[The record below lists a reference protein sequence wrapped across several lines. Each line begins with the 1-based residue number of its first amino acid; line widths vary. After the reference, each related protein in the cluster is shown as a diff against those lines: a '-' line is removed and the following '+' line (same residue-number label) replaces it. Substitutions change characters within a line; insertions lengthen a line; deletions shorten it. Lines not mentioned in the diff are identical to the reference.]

1 MIRRNYIEPEV
12 FKTPVSTSGIFM
24 ASTYDSGNNGE
35 GNDPNMSGNTGDL
48 DDDDEA
54 GANSWFLPRIP
65 SISCRAGIFGDS
77 GAVSY
82 LFFLKRWRFQNNVVF
97 LHSGN
102 ELRTKQHLY

>member
-54 GANSWFLPRIP
+54 GANSWF
-65 SISCRAGIFGDS
+65 GDWDNPTVDPWS
-77 GAVSY
+77 DWDS
-82 LFFLKRWRFQNNVVF
+82 
-97 LHSGN
+97 
-102 ELRTKQHLY
+102 